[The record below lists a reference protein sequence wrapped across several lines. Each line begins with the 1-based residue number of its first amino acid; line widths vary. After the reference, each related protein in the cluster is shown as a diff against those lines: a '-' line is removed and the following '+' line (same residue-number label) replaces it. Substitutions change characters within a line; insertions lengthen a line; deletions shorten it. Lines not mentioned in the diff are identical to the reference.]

1 MAEDY
6 KKANNLAKGFK
17 NIWGDSLGRH
27 NRNLERSNK
36 RPKNINSVGSTLGN
50 GVYGFMQPSKRLPS
64 FVKGSSPKTVI
75 GASKEGGVRVSSLV
89 KTPKRSQRGM
99 GRANQAALSVRSNP
113 NLMEE
118 CSSDRKMKSLQ
129 KRIQGILQ
137 DKALRERMR
146 RSGMTIEDDSVVTAL
161 IGQLEEMGVSLS
173 HINDQLHRF
182 GASVEL

>member
-1 MAEDY
+1 
-6 KKANNLAKGFK
+6 
-17 NIWGDSLGRH
+17 
-27 NRNLERSNK
+27 
-36 RPKNINSVGSTLGN
+36 
-50 GVYGFMQPSKRLPS
+50 
-64 FVKGSSPKTVI
+64 
-75 GASKEGGVRVSSLV
+75 
-89 KTPKRSQRGM
+89 M
-99 GRANQAALSVRSNP
+99 GRANQSALSVRSNP

-118 CSSDRKMKSLQ
+118 NSSDRKMKSLQ

-146 RSGMTIEDDSVVTAL
+146 RAGMTIEDDSVVTAL